1 MCDSTLWQSQIPVLK
16 KKFIVSVPSL
26 KNYKSIN
33 ESVKKIA
40 HKNNKKLS
48 IIGFSM
54 GGFIA
59 IKLAIDFPDMVDK
72 LVLVGTNARDVSKKR
87 KILLEKSL
95 NILNEKNYAKLF
107 FKKNYSLYFSDKNL
121 QNKSLQNI
129 VYSMAKKLGYQS
141 FLNQTNL
148 ILKRPNQLKNLN
160 QIKSKTLIIRG
171 AEDKLSTAMMNK
183 QLNKKI
189 KNSKYKEVK
198 NSSHFLMLE
207 KPDTFNN
214 IVSNFLY

>member
-1 MCDSTLWQSQIPVLK
+1 MCDRTLWQSQIPVLK

-26 KNYKSIN
+26 KNYKTIN
-33 ESVKKIA
+33 ESIKKIA

-48 IIGFSM
+48 IIGCSM

-59 IKLAIDFPDMVDK
+59 IKLGIDFPDMVDK

>member
-1 MCDSTLWQSQIPVLK
+1 MCDRTLWQSQIPVLK

-26 KNYKSIN
+26 KNYKTIN

-121 QNKSLQNI
+121 QNRSLQNI

-148 ILKRPNQLKNLN
+148 ILKRPNQLENLN

-183 QLNKKI
+183 HLNKKI